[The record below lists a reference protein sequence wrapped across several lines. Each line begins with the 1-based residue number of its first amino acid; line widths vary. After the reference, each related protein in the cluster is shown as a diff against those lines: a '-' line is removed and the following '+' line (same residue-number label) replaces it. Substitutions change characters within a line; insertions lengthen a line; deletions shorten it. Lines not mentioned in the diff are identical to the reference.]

1 MAGWPGQPL
10 AALWLVDHGHSATI
24 LAARPRLGGRADS
37 RDWGQ
42 SGGPV
47 EYGGGWIRTDHAE
60 VIALAQRLGINL
72 TPRAAITSHSH
83 FRDGSFHLTPADDMA
98 EHNAAIATLQTDAA
112 QMASDSPADPR
123 HDPDALHGPPRLGP
137 PRPGAR
143 SSRGGASPARAT
155 PPASGPM
162 NM

>member
-72 TPRAAITSHSH
+72 TPRAAIASHSH

-112 QMASDSPADPR
+112 QMASDSPTAR
-123 HDPDALHGPPRLGP
+123 LIHGMTLTHYMDHRASARLGP
-137 PRPGAR
+137 ARDPRVVEHLRLGRPLPH
-143 SSRGGASPARAT
+143 RGQ
-155 PPASGPM
+155 
-162 NM
+162 